1 MFTRGAA
8 SRGVHA
14 PPDPHDAPERQV
26 LALGAEVIPPLVAP
40 AVNGMPTID
49 YASRASTIE
58 VGAKDVVCQWSRA
71 HGNNRRADAIEHV
84 R

>member
-1 MFTRGAA
+1 MFDGRLVNVLLSIYGNTRT
-8 SRGVHA
+8 SRC
-14 PPDPHDAPERQV
+14 E
-26 LALGAEVIPPLVAP
+26 
-40 AVNGMPTID
+40 ID